1 MQNFYIQLKRFSELN
16 NLTYSIDNPTII
28 QKLFDAIA
36 GGLSTVH
43 HRINKS
49 DKNYITKLFYHSEL
63 HAVEIIET
71 LNKISHYIGIDFN
84 SLYPS
89 AFSGVYHDCNPYT
102 GGRMYMPGKVT
113 SFMENLTEAQ
123 KKRAY
128 AIIHNKNRK
137 STDPEKID
145 EIELFVAEV
154 SGYIP
159 PEKINKCINFLPIFR
174 NVDVPLREEVIG
186 KFMCDYM
193 DKNEIGRTNTKG
205 YDVRRTLTQ
214 LFSTIDYNKDLNLES
229 FNDAK
234 PIPRC
239 AEVCGI

>member
-1 MQNFYIQLKRFSELN
+1 
-16 NLTYSIDNPTII
+16 
-28 QKLFDAIA
+28 
-36 GGLSTVH
+36 
-43 HRINKS
+43 
-49 DKNYITKLFYHSEL
+49 
-63 HAVEIIET
+63 
-71 LNKISHYIGIDFN
+71 
-84 SLYPS
+84 
-89 AFSGVYHDCNPYT
+89 
-102 GGRMYMPGKVT
+102 MPGKVT

-205 YDVRRTLTQ
+205 FDVRRTLTQ
-214 LFSTIDYNKDLNLES
+214 LFSTVDYNKELNLES
-229 FNDAK
+229 IDDASSIPKDSNDYVKLAK
-234 PIPRC
+234 KSKSYMSFSSYYLWFLID
-239 AEVCGI
+239 EVVAAA